1 VSDAHITE
9 APAIDVH
16 VPVGAANVDI
26 GQRLKSAAPAAGAIG
41 IIAAIVGGAMIA
53 TTPGE
58 APPPGGPTEAALAA
72 PPPGESG
79 VPTVQFDQTPP
90 AAIGQRNVELV
101 VKFKDDGKVK
111 DIIDAFWRDPAA
123 AQTRF
128 ATWKASRPEFARLKL
143 ERVTYSNEL
152 VLVLEAGGAPAERA
166 AAIRDIVKAL
176 GAASDI
182 SYAEQQTT
190 MAHPGGQ

>member
-1 VSDAHITE
+1 MSDAHITDV
-9 APAIDVH
+9 PAIDVH
-16 VPVGAANVDI
+16 APAGASHVEI
-26 GQRLKSAAPAAGAIG
+26 GQRIKSAAPAAGAIG
-41 IIAAIVGGAMIA
+41 VIAAIVAGAMIV

-58 APPPGGPTEAALAA
+58 QTPPPGDPSEAAIA
-72 PPPGESG
+72 PPPGEQGAPSI
-79 VPTVQFDQTPP
+79 QYQTPP
-90 AAIGQRNVELV
+90 GPLGQRTVELV

-111 DIIDAFWRDPAA
+111 DIIDAFWRDPAS
-123 AQTRF
+123 AQSRF
-128 ATWKASRPEFARLKL
+128 EAWKSGRPEFAKLRL

-152 VLVLEAGGAPAERA
+152 VLVLADGVAAADRP

>member
-1 VSDAHITE
+1 MSDAHITE
-9 APAIDVH
+9 APVIDVH
-16 VPVGAANVDI
+16 APVGAAHVAI

-41 IIAAIVGGAMIA
+41 IIAAIVGGAMLA

-58 APPPGGPTEAALAA
+58 QAPPPGGPADVALA
-72 PPPGESG
+72 PPPGEPG
-79 VPTVQFDQTPP
+79 MVTPQFQTPP
-90 AAIGQRNVELV
+90 GAIAQRNVELV
-101 VKFKDDGKVK
+101 VKFKDDGKIK

-123 AQTRF
+123 AQSRF
-128 ATWKASRPEFARLKL
+128 ESWKAGRPEFARLKL

-166 AAIRDIVKAL
+166 SAIRDIVKAL